1 MLTIT
6 QVDYIRKMYFN
17 KGLKVSEIVD
27 RTGHARGTVEKYIE
41 MDDLNKTEY
50 TRTKERKS
58 DAIRPF
64 VRKILL
70 NDKHKKKKKRH
81 TAKKIFE
88 RALDEVPKLC
98 LIGERRMRDIVME
111 ERKAIYE
118 TEECFLDLNHPGGEA
133 QVDFGEIDIIEDGEV
148 VQANE
153 FVMTFP
159 ASNAGF
165 CQITRS
171 ETMEA
176 VCQSLENIFEHIG
189 KVPDR
194 IWFDQMA
201 AASLRQ
207 KDVDGNPKVNE
218 RFQRFALHHGFEVVF
233 CNPNSGHEKGSVEN
247 KVGYFRN
254 NFFIP
259 EISFK
264 DIEAYNKQLLITC
277 DKDNQRSHYKD
288 KSRTIASIFSN
299 ELDKMADVNPIPYDY
314 TKLKKHH
321 VRKNGHAM
329 VDGNEYSVS
338 PKYTGQKVWVR
349 YMANTLV
356 FEDETHSEITRHERC
371 FHKEGK
377 KFTHWVDFLNLI
389 AKRPRALKYS
399 GFFSILPEDW
409 QEYTASL
416 GKEDLQKALHFL
428 KHCLL
433 NKDFHFASRVL
444 YENRQNNV
452 PEPDA
457 LWTTYYR
464 LDEDSTLYKA
474 VKDHP
479 YPQMPSYHVALDD
492 YDALMRRCES

>member
-17 KGLKVSEIVD
+17 KGLKVSEIVN
-27 RTGHARGTVEKYIE
+27 RTGHARATVEKYIE
-41 MDDLNKTEY
+41 MDDLNKNKY

-64 VRKILL
+64 VRDILL
-70 NDKHKKKKKRH
+70 KDKHKKKKKRH
-81 TAKKIFE
+81 TAKRIYE
-88 RALDEVPKLC
+88 RALAEVPDLC
-98 LIGERRMRDIVME
+98 LIGERMMRDIVKE
-111 ERKAIYE
+111 ERKKIYE
-118 TEECFLDLNHPGGEA
+118 SEECFLNLDHPGGEA

-148 VQANE
+148 VQAKE

-176 VCQSLENIFEHIG
+176 VCQSLESIFEHIG
-189 KVPDR
+189 KVPNR

-207 KDVDGNPKVNE
+207 KDVDGKPKINE
-218 RFQRFALHHGFEVVF
+218 RFQRFALHHGFDVVL

-259 EISFK
+259 EISFD
-264 DIEAYNKQLLITC
+264 DIEAYNKQLLIRC
-277 DKDNQRSHYKD
+277 DKDNQRPHYKD
-288 KSRTIASIFSN
+288 KSQTIASIFSS
-299 ELDKMADVNPIPYDY
+299 ERDKMANTNPIPYDY

-321 VRKNGHAM
+321 VRKDGHAV

-356 FEDETHSEITRHERC
+356 FEDDTHKEITRHERC
-371 FHKEGK
+371 FHKKGK
-377 KFTHWVDFLNLI
+377 KFTHWVDFINLI
-389 AKRPRALKYS
+389 SKRPRALKYS

-409 QEYTASL
+409 QAYTASL
-416 GKEDLQKALHFL
+416 EKEDLQKALHFL

-433 NKDFHFASRVL
+433 HKDFDFASRVL
-444 YENRQNNV
+444 HENKQASV
-452 PEPDA
+452 SEPDA

-464 LDEDSTLYKA
+464 LNEDSTLYQG
-474 VKDHP
+474 VKEHP
-479 YPQMPSYHVALDD
+479 YPQMPSYQVALTD
-492 YDALMRRCES
+492 YDALMRRCET